1 MRRKSRALAAA
12 KLTVVRIL
20 LRVMPALDHA
30 VVTGFPDDEGNSVEV
45 VRALAGHLPVFW
57 LTEDS
62 RDSVYWL
69 ISDADLRFPV
79 RCLPKNSMRAYLS
92 YTTARYV
99 FFTHGLY
106 GSPKPPP
113 RKTFVNLW
121 HGDGAKRS
129 KRFADIRSTFVVAG
143 TQLWGSQ
150 RPVYF
155 GVEEEGVLVTGN
167 PRVDQFA
174 RPADDDAMRALG
186 LDPDRRLVLWMPT
199 YRKTEYRGRRL
210 ADVLNWSDA
219 EELSRSDGQ
228 RQLFEQVAQMARR
241 LGITVA
247 VKPHPLDA
255 DRYAAMG
262 LPVLSREDLN
272 RARTTVYQ
280 LLGRSHGLIT
290 DYSSV
295 WTDYLALDRPVGFH
309 CPDIEEYESTRGL
322 NVENYQDLL
331 PSPLLRSVADFE
343 EFLGECLDESPASK
357 ARRARSIEIVG
368 AETRPG
374 ATGRLLQALAIT
386 SPPAGAPRSPN
397 GVGHRVGQGGGPC
410 RPE

>member
-1 MRRKSRALAAA
+1 MRRTSQAFAAA
-12 KLTVVRIL
+12 KLTLVRVL
-20 LRVMPALDHA
+20 LRVTPALHHA

-45 VRALAGHLPVFW
+45 VRALARHLPVYW
-57 LTEDS
+57 LTQDS

-79 RCLPKNSMRAYLS
+79 RCLRKDSMLAYLS

-106 GSPKPPP
+106 GSPKAPPH
-113 RKTFVNLW
+113 KTFVNLW
-121 HGDGAKRS
+121 HGDGPKKS
-129 KRFADIRSTFVVAG
+129 KRFAHVRSTFVVAG
-143 TQLWGSQ
+143 TQLWGRQ

-155 GVEEEGVLVTGN
+155 GVEKEGVLVTGN
-167 PRVDQFA
+167 PRVDQFE
-174 RPADDDAMRALG
+174 RPSDDDTMRELG
-186 LDPDRRLVLWMPT
+186 LDPHKRLILWMPT

-210 ADVLNWSDA
+210 AGVLNWSDA
-219 EELSRSDGQ
+219 QELSESDSE
-228 RQLFEQVAQMARR
+228 RHLFERVAQLALR
-241 LGITVA
+241 LDITVA

-262 LPVLSREDLN
+262 LPVLSRKDLD

-295 WTDYLALDRPVGFH
+295 WTDYLAMDRPIGFH
-309 CPDIEEYESTRGL
+309 CPDIDEYESTRGL
-322 NVENYQDLL
+322 NVEGYRDLL
-331 PSPLLRSVADFE
+331 PGALLDSIADFE
-343 EFLGECLDESPASK
+343 SFLQECLQESAES
-357 ARRARSIEIVG
+357 RNQRAQSIELVG

-374 ATGRLLQALAIT
+374 ATDRLLQALAIT
-386 SPPAGAPRSPN
+386 SPPAGAPRSSLADS
-397 GVGHRVGQGGGPC
+397 GQ
-410 RPE
+410 RPGLPHE